1 MSSETSGD
9 IDEGASEAAD
19 TARREARL
27 SRLSLRYNDMLRS
40 AIDWL
45 WETDARLNL
54 TYVSPPI
61 ATTLGVP
68 AQMLIGRSLL
78 RLFGLEEG
86 ERASG
91 RMAAAIAARRS
102 FRDEHFVL
110 DVGEG
115 MRTSYRV
122 TGVPYYDETAGR
134 FAGYRGTGTA
144 IPESLDATTEDA
156 ETAGQL
162 LEMLEAALVRKDQLE
177 WELSQAGDEKLQ
189 TRLAGIAHELR
200 TPLNAIIGFAE
211 VIKERQLGD
220 DWGRYQDYARNIH
233 ESGLHLLEVIN
244 DLIDLARIDAEHK
257 TLGAERLDVEPIVAS
272 ALRMLEDKAQEVEVR
287 LVNDLAPG
295 TPRVKGERHALRQ
308 ILLNLLTNAIKFT
321 PAGGTVGIEWQTR
334 GAETL
339 DLVVWDTGVGI
350 DPKDQ
355 ERVFERT
362 YRAPQKDLERP
373 GSGLGLSISR
383 NLARAMGGDITILS
397 RSGQGSRVTLQLPLA
412 PDPGTP

>member
-9 IDEGASEAAD
+9 IDEGASEAPDAGQ
-19 TARREARL
+19 REARL

-40 AIDWL
+40 AVDWL

-86 ERASG
+86 ERVSG

-110 DVGEG
+110 DIGEG
-115 MRTSYRV
+115 LRTSYRV
-122 TGVPYYDETAGR
+122 TGVPYYSETAGR

-177 WELSQAGDEKLQ
+177 WELSKAGDETLQ

-220 DWGRYQDYARNIH
+220 DWSRYQDYARNIH

-244 DLIDLARIDAEHK
+244 DLIDLARIDAGHK
-257 TLGAERLDVEPIVAS
+257 TLEAERLDVGPIVAS
-272 ALRMLEDKAQEVEVR
+272 ALRMLEDKAQEAEVL

-321 PAGGTVGIEWQTR
+321 PAGGAVGIEWQTR

-355 ERVFERT
+355 ERVFERS

-383 NLARAMGGDITILS
+383 NLARAMGGDITITS
-397 RSGQGSRVTLQLPLA
+397 RPGKGSRVTLQLPLA